1 MHRRVLAGGAL
12 LLIAG
17 GFLVLVLWLGGVF
30 DRGGSRTL
38 TRAEYLA
45 RVQRLC
51 READRK
57 LAGIPPPAN
66 LSNPEV
72 VSASIDRVLPLL
84 RRYIAAERR
93 IEPPPEPAAQMD
105 RAFELSDQSVRDLEE
120 TRRRAPAADTRGA
133 FRATARFLES
143 RDRAR
148 AAARAAG
155 LRC

>member
-38 TRAEYLA
+38 TRAEYLV

-57 LAGIPPPAN
+57 LAGIPPPAS

-72 VSASIDRVLPLL
+72 VSASIDVSYRSSGATSP
-84 RRYIAAERR
+84 RERR
-93 IEPPPEPAAQMD
+93 IEPPPELAAQMD

-120 TRRRAPAADTRGA
+120 TRRRALAADTRGA
-133 FRATARFLES
+133 FRAMARFLDS

>member
-38 TRAEYLA
+38 TRAEYLV

-84 RRYIAAERR
+84 RRYIATERR
-93 IEPPPEPAAQMD
+93 IEPPRPSSP
-105 RAFELSDQSVRDLEE
+105 
-120 TRRRAPAADTRGA
+120 RRWIAH
-133 FRATARFLES
+133 S
-143 RDRAR
+143 S
-148 AAARAAG
+148 
-155 LRC
+155 

>member
-38 TRAEYLA
+38 TRAEYLV

-57 LAGIPPPAN
+57 LAGIPPPAS

-72 VSASIDRVLPLL
+72 VSASIDRVPPLL

-93 IEPPPEPAAQMD
+93 IEPPPELAAQMD

-120 TRRRAPAADTRGA
+120 TRRRALADTRGA
-133 FRATARFLES
+133 FRAMARFLDC